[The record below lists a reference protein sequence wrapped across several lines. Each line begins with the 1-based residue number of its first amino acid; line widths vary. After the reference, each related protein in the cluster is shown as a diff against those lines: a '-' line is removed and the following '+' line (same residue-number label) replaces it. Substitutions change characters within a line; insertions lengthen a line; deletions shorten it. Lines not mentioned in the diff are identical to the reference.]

1 MLTECADEG
10 DSFACFK
17 LGQIYL
23 KGEIVTQDLERAEK
37 YLLLAEDNEFT
48 QYAFGKLYLQ
58 EEKYD
63 IQKAVDYFE
72 KSADKNM
79 WSSYQ
84 LGRLYLFGADEL
96 EKDKEKAVEWLTKSA
111 NDGNEYVQNMLNNID
126 DFENM
131 LLRNTVMGLFVNL
144 SRCIEDNYSQKQC
157 SLKIQTDRKLRKMI
171 QKRKS
176 GIGIREEQN
185 MTN

>member
-1 MLTECADEG
+1 MV
-10 DSFACFK
+10 K
-17 LGQIYL
+17 L
-23 KGEIVTQDLERAEK
+23 
-37 YLLLAEDNEFT
+37 
-48 QYAFGKLYLQ
+48 
-58 EEKYD
+58 
-63 IQKAVDYFE
+63 
-72 KSADKNM
+72 SARQAL
-79 WSSYQ
+79 S
-84 LGRLYLFGADEL
+84 FGADEL

-144 SRCIEDNYSQKQC
+144 SCCIEDNYSQKQC

>member
-1 MLTECADEG
+1 MQ
-10 DSFACFK
+10 K
-17 LGQIYL
+17 
-23 KGEIVTQDLERAEK
+23 
-37 YLLLAEDNEFT
+37 
-48 QYAFGKLYLQ
+48 
-58 EEKYD
+58 EKYD
-63 IQKAVDYFE
+63 IQKAVDHF
-72 KSADKNM
+72 KHSADMNK

-84 LGRLYLFGADEL
+84 LGVLYLFGAEGL
-96 EKDKEKAVEWLTKSA
+96 AKDKEQAAQWLTKSA
-111 NDGNEYVQNMLNNID
+111 NDGNGYAQNMLNNID

-131 LLRNTVMGLFVNL
+131 QLRNTVMGLFVNL